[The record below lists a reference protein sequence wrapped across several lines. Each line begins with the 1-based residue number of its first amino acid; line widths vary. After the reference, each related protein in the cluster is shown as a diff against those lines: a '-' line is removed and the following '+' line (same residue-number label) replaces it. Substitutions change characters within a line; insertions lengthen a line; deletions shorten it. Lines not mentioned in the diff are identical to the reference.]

1 MKIMKI
7 MKIITI
13 LLFVI
18 VIGFMCSCKTIEGQD
33 PANSDISSSLASAA
47 YDVQQASS
55 DITKVTK
62 NVNLSVAIIKLNTTD
77 IDSAI
82 STARELNL
90 IPDIKKQLDLID
102 KKNLSIRDT
111 ASEMSAQMLVADR
124 ISDSSAKAFQIVSQY
139 SKALVDLQK
148 KVDNLTSENEKIRSG
163 AIEEIYK
170 YVKWFFGIGILICLG
185 GAVVGYLVDKR
196 LGFLLGG
203 IGILSLTLALGITY
217 YMKYIALAGTVILGI
232 GVLTTLGILAW
243 MTLKEKKTRTNLAGV
258 AEQTVQL
265 VEEIKKDLPDET
277 KEKFFGINGVAEKT
291 QNDITKKIVKKIKS
305 GSKTA
310 LDPYRI

>member
-1 MKIMKI
+1 

-196 LGFLLGG
+196 L
-203 IGILSLTLALGITY
+203 ALGITY

-243 MTLKEKKTRTNLAGV
+243 MTLREKKTRTNLAGV